1 MKLSLHIN
9 QRYTRSVNLERDFR
23 SPEIASAYIP
33 TATSLGAL
41 RRISATFTDKAQPR
55 SWAMIGPYGS
65 GKSSFAVFLA
75 QLMGS
80 KDVAESRAATTTLRK
95 VDRSL
100 ANAFTKAVDT
110 NGAFCLALLTGS
122 PERLQNRLI
131 HALAE
136 GAAEFWKGSRGR
148 PPQVVAELNQAVTER
163 EISTTKT
170 LALIESLQTSIHRA
184 RGSGL
189 LIVLDEFG
197 KSLEYAARHN
207 SLDDIYLLQAM
218 AEHAAKSGKAQLHL
232 VVLLHQ
238 AFEGYARGLG
248 DQLRNEWK
256 KVQGRFEIIPFLES
270 AEQTLRVVAA
280 TLRTDTDDATSR
292 KIHTAIRRVCTS
304 LGDQAALPKE
314 IKTPDLT
321 ELFFS
326 CFPLHPVSAL
336 VLPTLCQK
344 VAQNERT
351 LFSFLGSGEP
361 SGLKDIW
368 SRRGPA
374 DLTWIRPN
382 QIYDYFIQNQ
392 PGAIFDSV
400 THRRWAEVASALDR
414 LGDAPSI
421 EIETLKTIG
430 IFNIIGNQGGLRASA
445 EILRACLIDE
455 DADDRTLEDVSAAI
469 EALQSK
475 SLINFRKYNSE
486 YRVWQGSDFDLEA
499 ALRAELQKIGSLDVS
514 GMLNSRK
521 PLGRIVAR
529 RYSAETGAIRYFEP
543 AFVSSPLEL
552 GHYLVV
558 KEPTLLV
565 CLPQSKDAQNL
576 FEEKLAALSDGL
588 VVAVVLDA
596 AVKLVETVSEI
607 CALERIATSSPQLQG
622 DPIAQREIQDRLQ
635 SARLVE
641 RDLLEGI
648 LGRPADSSWWR
659 KGKPFQVEGAH
670 RLQNGLSTILREEF
684 HGTPEIRNELVN
696 REKPSSTANGA
707 RMRLLMAMLEKSS
720 EADLGIEKFPPE
732 KAIYRAVLQAPGFH
746 RQLDEIFRFG
756 KPLNAASNIGPVWQE
771 IEAFLDGSTNN
782 PTQISVLFERLKER
796 PFGVKAGLLPIIFMA
811 AYMAHQDEI
820 ALFEEGRFVPSM
832 TQELLER
839 ILRDPQNIS
848 VQRVRMSG
856 INAALFQQYADMV
869 TAGGG
874 QQPTNLLAMV
884 RPFAKFFSSLPNYSK
899 RTTQLSEEARAL
911 RLAFSSAKSPSHMLF
926 VAFPEALGVFKEG
939 DQDQSELSNAF
950 GTKLKLA
957 IRELGSAYP
966 NLLSSMRQKL
976 ATALHAKV
984 DGSLAGLRVNA
995 RERYNG
1001 LASFTVDTEGLKAFL
1016 GRITD
1021 AAGSDDAW
1029 LEGVLSFLGRKPA
1042 DKWGDE
1048 DIPVVEYRLSELA
1061 QRVLDL
1067 ERLRLAY
1074 KSKSQPGSENI
1085 DAIILRVI
1093 SAKDGEQERLIYT
1106 SQSRNKALN
1115 EAIQRMREVLS
1126 SIDEADLR
1134 LLALTSLASEEMQST
1149 AAIDQTRS
1157 GKRTATSG
1165 ESQK

>member
-1 MKLSLHIN
+1 MMLTLHIN
-9 QRYTRSVNLERDFR
+9 QNYTRSVNLERDFR
-23 SPEIASAYIP
+23 SPEIASTYIP

-41 RRISATFTDKAQPR
+41 RRIAATFTPKAQPR

-75 QLMGS
+75 QLIGS
-80 KDVAESRAATTTLRK
+80 KDVAESKAATATLRK

-100 ANAFTKAVDT
+100 ANVFTKTVDT

-131 HALAE
+131 NALAE

-148 PPQVVAELNQAVTER
+148 PPQVVAELNRAVTEHD
-163 EISTTKT
+163 ISTTKT
-170 LALIESLQTSIHRA
+170 LALIESLQSSIHRA
-184 RGSGL
+184 GGSGL

-218 AEHAAKSGKAQLHL
+218 AEHAAKPGKAQLHL

-280 TLRTDTDDATSR
+280 TLRVETDDATSR
-292 KIHTAIRRVCTS
+292 KIYATIRRVCTS
-304 LGDQAALPKE
+304 LNEQAALPRG
-314 IKTPDLT
+314 IKTT
-321 ELFFS
+321 ELASLFFN

-351 LFSFLGSGEP
+351 LFSFLGSREP

-368 SRRGPA
+368 TRRGLTK
-374 DLTWIRPN
+374 LTWIRPH

-421 EIETLKTIG
+421 EIEVLKTIG
-430 IFNIIGNQGGLRASA
+430 VFNIIGNQGGFRASP
-445 EILRACLIDE
+445 EIMQSCLVDE
-455 DADDRTLEDVSAAI
+455 GLDDRSREDVLAAI
-469 EALQSK
+469 DALQLK
-475 SLINFRKYNSE
+475 SLINFRKYNGE

-499 ALRAELQKIGSLDVS
+499 ALRAELQKVGSLDIS

-529 RYSAETGAIRYFEP
+529 RYSAETGSIRYFQST
-543 AFVSSPLEL
+543 FVSSPLEL
-552 GHYLVV
+552 CHYQEV

-565 CLPQSKDAQNL
+565 CLPQSTDAQGL
-576 FEEKLAALSDGL
+576 FEEQLASLSDGL
-588 VVAVVLDA
+588 VITVILDS
-596 AVKLVETVSEI
+596 AVKLVDTVSEI

-641 RDLLEGI
+641 RDLLDGI
-648 LGRPADSSWWR
+648 LGRPGDGKWWR
-659 KGKPFQVEGAH
+659 KGQSFQVEESR
-670 RLQNGLSTILREEF
+670 RLQHALSTILREEF
-684 HGTPEIRNELVN
+684 HGTPEIRNELIN
-696 REKPSSTANGA
+696 RERPSSTANGA

-720 EADLGIEKFPPE
+720 EFDLGIQKFPPE
-732 KAIYRAVLQAPGFH
+732 KAIYRAVLQTTGFH
-746 RQLDEIFRFG
+746 RNVDGKFRFAR
-756 KPLNAASNIGPVWQE
+756 PLNETSNIGPMWRE
-771 IEAFLDGSTNN
+771 INAFLDGSTNN
-782 PTQISVLFERLKER
+782 PTQVSALFDRLKAR
-796 PFGVKAGLLPIIFMA
+796 PFGIKAGLLPILFTA
-811 AYMAHQDEI
+811 AYMAYQDEI
-820 ALFEEGRFVPSM
+820 ALFEEGRFMPSI

-856 INAALFQQYADMV
+856 INAAFFQQYADMV

-899 RTTQLSEEARAL
+899 RTTHLSEEARAL
-911 RLAFSSAKSPSHMLF
+911 RLAFSTAKSPSHMLF
-926 VAFPEALGVFKEG
+926 VAFPEALGILNDADK
-939 DQDQSELSNAF
+939 DQAELSKAF
-950 GTKLKLA
+950 GIKLRLA
-957 IRELGSAYP
+957 IRELGSSYP
-966 NLLSSMRQKL
+966 NLLSAMRQKL
-976 ATALHAKV
+976 TTALHANT
-984 DGSLAGLRVNA
+984 DGSLAALRSNL

-1016 GRITD
+1016 GRIAD
-1021 AAGSDDAW
+1021 SAGSDDAW
-1029 LEGVLSFLGRKPA
+1029 LEGVLSFLGKKPA

-1048 DIPVVEYRLSELA
+1048 DVPVVEYRLSELA

-1074 KSKSQPGSENI
+1074 QGNSHSGAENI

-1093 SAKDGEQERLIYT
+1093 SAKNGEQERLIYA
-1106 SQSRNKALN
+1106 SQSRTKALN
-1115 EAIQRMREVLS
+1115 EAIQRMREVLLS
-1126 SIDEADLR
+1126 LDEDDLR
-1134 LLALTSLASEEMQST
+1134 LLALTSLACEEMQAT
-1149 AAIDQTRS
+1149 DARDQKRS
-1157 GKRTATSG
+1157 KKKNG
-1165 ESQK
+1165 